1 VPWAQPSY
9 IRVFC
14 IIDGF
19 QEYFTDKGLS
29 FFISEYNLVVV
40 DHLVVLFIFFVL
52 FVLFVLFELIIF
64 IFIV

>member
-1 VPWAQPSY
+1 MPWAQPSY

-19 QEYFTDKGLS
+19 QEYFTDKVLS

-40 DHLVVLFIFFVL
+40 DHLVVLFIFFV
-52 FVLFVLFELIIF
+52 FFVLFELIIL